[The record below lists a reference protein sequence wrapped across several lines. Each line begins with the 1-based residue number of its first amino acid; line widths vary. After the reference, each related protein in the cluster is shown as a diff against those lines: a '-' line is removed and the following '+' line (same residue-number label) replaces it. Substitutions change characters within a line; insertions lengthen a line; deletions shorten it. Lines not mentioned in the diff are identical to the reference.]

1 MRLAWLLVILVAC
14 SHDVRVKFPAAPGA
28 PTGTLVLLLGQAAS
42 DVAVSING
50 QLVCEGEHTERV
62 TIDNIPVGT
71 AEVIFA
77 GNGVDKPFHT
87 WIDSDHPTT
96 VPLGVPDPGA
106 GFVKTLFASVL
117 TIVVYS
123 LLHH

>member
-1 MRLAWLLVILVAC
+1 MRFVWLVFLVAC
-14 SHDVRVKFPAAPGA
+14 AHDVHVTYPAPKDA
-28 PTGTLVLLLGQAAS
+28 PTGTLVLLLGEAAS

-50 QLVCEGEHTERV
+50 RLVVEDEHTSRI
-62 TIDNIPVGT
+62 TIDNVPVGT

-77 GNGVDKPFHT
+77 GNGMDKPFHT
-87 WIDSDHPTT
+87 WVDSDHPTT
-96 VPLGVPDPGA
+96 VPIGVPDPGS
-106 GFVKTLFASVL
+106 GFLKGLFGTLV

>member
-1 MRLAWLLVILVAC
+1 MRFVWLFFLVGCA
-14 SHDVRVKFPAAPGA
+14 HDVHVTYPAAPGA
-28 PTGTLVLLLGQAAS
+28 PTGTLVLLLGEAAS

-50 QLVCEGEHTERV
+50 RLVVEDEHTSRI
-62 TIDNIPVGT
+62 TIDNVPVGT

-77 GNGVDKPFHT
+77 GNGMDKPFHT
-87 WIDSDHPTT
+87 WVDSDHPTT
-96 VPLGVPDPGA
+96 VPIGVPDPGS
-106 GFVKTLFASVL
+106 GFLKGLFGTIV

>member
-1 MRLAWLLVILVAC
+1 MRLVWLLVILVAC
-14 SHDVRVKFPAAPGA
+14 SHDVRVKYPAPPDA
-28 PTGTLVLLLGQAAS
+28 PTGTLVLLLGQPAS

-50 QLVCEGEHTERV
+50 RLVVEGEHTDRI

-87 WIDSDHPTT
+87 WVDSDHPTT
-96 VPLGVPDPGA
+96 VPLGVPDPGG
-106 GFVKTLFASVL
+106 GFLKTLAASIL

>member
-1 MRLAWLLVILVAC
+1 MRFVWLFFLVAC
-14 SHDVRVKFPAAPGA
+14 AHDVHVTYPAAPGA
-28 PTGTLVLLLGQAAS
+28 PTGTLVLLLGEAAS

-50 QLVCEGEHTERV
+50 RLVVEDEHTSRI
-62 TIDNIPVGT
+62 TIDNVPVGT

-77 GNGVDKPFHT
+77 GNGMDKPFHT
-87 WIDSDHPTT
+87 WVDSDHPTT
-96 VPLGVPDPGA
+96 VPIGVPDPGS
-106 GFVKTLFASVL
+106 GFLKGLFGTIV

>member
-1 MRLAWLLVILVAC
+1 MVWWIVMLVAC
-14 SHDVRVKFPAAPGA
+14 SHDVRVKYPAPPGA
-28 PTGTLVLLLGQAAS
+28 PTGTLVLLLGQPAS

-50 QLVCEGEHTERV
+50 RLVCEGEHTDRV

-87 WIDSDHPTT
+87 WIDDEHPTT
-96 VPLGVPDPGA
+96 VPLGVPDPGG
-106 GFVKTLFASVL
+106 GFFKTLAASIL

-123 LLHH
+123 LLH